1 MLKKYLPVGIG
12 ATWVPGTGSV
22 GGGGGGLPTGRVYV
36 DELAVGS
43 SGAGMEPGD
52 G

>member
-1 MLKKYLPVGIG
+1 MLKKYLPGGIG

-22 GGGGGGLPTGRVYV
+22 GGGWPPTGRVYV
-36 DELAVGS
+36 DDPAVGP
-43 SGAGMEPGD
+43 SGAGMKSGD